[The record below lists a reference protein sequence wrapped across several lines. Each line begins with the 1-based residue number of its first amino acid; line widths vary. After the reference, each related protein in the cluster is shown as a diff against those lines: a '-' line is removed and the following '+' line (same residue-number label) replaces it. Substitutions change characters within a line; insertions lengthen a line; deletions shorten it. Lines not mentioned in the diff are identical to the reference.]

1 MQSCI
6 LREVHKAQRLQD
18 LNVFHTIKQDLG
30 RRFSLVDSMEPLRHG
45 DENYADSSLDEGSR
59 KAAHVKW
66 DGKTIALGTFCAA
79 EAAEKCEKA
88 KALTKEWRATMVPK
102 PDVKWVKQA
111 LERLNIRV
119 VNDRPGRRKKEQVI
133 KEREEKQKKRMIS
146 SAAAGDQLFQ
156 PGSGGRGFPAGPS
169 MDQGAASQMANAAM
183 VPPALMSG
191 GLSDP
196 ALGAN
201 AASLGFPNAL
211 PNSNFPSLPNAST
224 QMGRRLSNDIASYSR
239 RSSIDRSAFS
249 TSNPGMGLD
258 DFQRSAALQ
267 GLPQAS
273 SIAGLQ
279 AGSVMGNLAQELGH
293 VPSPSR
299 RHYHVLKEHHDNLL
313 KELQQTT
320 YMMEMYQNTNFEDEP
335 DNSNMMGMN
344 SMLQNSLHDMN
355 MDQRRPSFDSRRLSL
370 SMNNPALGGALPYD
384 FANTNRRDSL
394 GMNEFQSRRDSLA
407 ALSGMNTMNAAMGR
421 PVAFNQN
428 APFHL
433 PNPGMMNQG
442 SYGAGQGQ
450 GQGRNMMRDNASTTD
465 SGRRPSPGSSEA
477 QSSAKRTKLSDN
489 AGNKA

>member
-1 MQSCI
+1 
-6 LREVHKAQRLQD
+6 
-18 LNVFHTIKQDLG
+18 
-30 RRFSLVDSMEPLRHG
+30 
-45 DENYADSSLDEGSR
+45 
-59 KAAHVKW
+59 
-66 DGKTIALGTFCAA
+66 
-79 EAAEKCEKA
+79 
-88 KALTKEWRATMVPK
+88 MVPK

-111 LERLNIRV
+111 LERLQIRV

-133 KEREEKQKKRMIS
+133 KEREEKQQKRMIS
-146 SAAAGDQLFQ
+146 SAGAGDQLYQ
-156 PGSGGRGFPAGPS
+156 PGSGGRGFSAGAS
-169 MDQGAASQMANAAM
+169 MDQGAASQMASAM

-211 PNSNFPSLPNAST
+211 PNSNFPSMPNAST

-239 RSSIDRSAFS
+239 RSSVDRSAFN

-267 GLPQAS
+267 GLPQAG
-273 SIAGLQ
+273 IAGLPT
-279 AGSVMGNLAQELGH
+279 GSVIGNLAQELGH

-335 DNSNMMGMN
+335 DNANMMGMN
-344 SMLQNSLHDMN
+344 SMLQSPLHDMNMN

-370 SMNNPALGGALPYD
+370 SMNNPALGSALPYD
-384 FANTNRRDSL
+384 FATSNRRDSL

-407 ALSGMNTMNAAMGR
+407 ALSGMNQMNAAMGR
-421 PVAFNQN
+421 PGGAFNQN
-428 APFHL
+428 PQFHL
-433 PNPGMMNQG
+433 SNPGMMNQG
-442 SYGAGQGQ
+442 SYGAGH
-450 GQGRNMMRDNASTTD
+450 GQGRNMMHNASATD